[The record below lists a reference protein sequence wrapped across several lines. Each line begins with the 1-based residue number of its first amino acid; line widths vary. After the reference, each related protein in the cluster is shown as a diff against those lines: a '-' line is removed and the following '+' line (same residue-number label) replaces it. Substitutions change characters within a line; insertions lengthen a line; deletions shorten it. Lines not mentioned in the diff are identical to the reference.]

1 MRITQPADA
10 RSSLFLLNSS
20 IAACQCSLSS
30 AETNGWQAT
39 AKTELLN
46 TPQKEGKKTMAEEE
60 QAELSAFHNPSLSL
74 SLSLSHTHTH
84 THYHLKS
91 FLSSKPF
98 PAFMYM
104 HYKNSRRA
112 EETYLH

>member
-46 TPQKEGKKTMAEEE
+46 TLQKEGKNKTMAEEE

-74 SLSLSHTHTH
+74 SHTH

-98 PAFMYM
+98 QAFMYM

>member
-74 SLSLSHTHTH
+74 SHTH

-98 PAFMYM
+98 QAFMYM

>member
-46 TPQKEGKKTMAEEE
+46 TPQKEGKNKTMAEEE

-74 SLSLSHTHTH
+74 SHTH

-98 PAFMYM
+98 QAFMYM